1 MYAESTISSE
11 DRWPFM
17 YDESDL
23 YDHQL
28 SDRDLPMPG
37 EYDLPRREND
47 ADLPDTPSGVNS
59 FNAIG
64 QFVEDVKLWTDC
76 LEYVL
81 EERRKTE
88 EIFMENLLSGETYF
102 FNRCEECNQRFE
114 KEMDQIRFEQQLEEE
129 ERQQSLIDAEEAH
142 QLSLKEDK
150 LYANFFEEDVELT
163 SAEILQEYKKT
174 CQLAKQQVKPPQWKF
189 GNK

>member
-81 EERRKTE
+81 EERIKREAPILDKAA
-88 EIFMENLLSGETYF
+88 LLAQELAKEKAHILF
-102 FNRCEECNQRFE
+102 CKKNR
-114 KEMDQIRFEQQLEEE
+114 LY
-129 ERQQSLIDAEEAH
+129 AELDKQEAH

-150 LYANFFEEDVELT
+150 LYANFFKEDVELT